1 MRQAYETGK
10 GRVVMRARI
19 HEEETRSGGKMLVVT
34 EIPYGIKTTT
44 IKESIIKSVNDGHI
58 KGLSDVSG
66 GAVGDGLRLELH
78 LKRGEDPDVIL
89 NQLWKHTSLQYSFG
103 INMIALDGG
112 RPRSVGL
119 KRMLQ
124 AWVEHRKE
132 VIVRRTRFLLAR
144 DEARLHIV
152 LGLLK
157 AIDIIDEIIALIRA
171 SASTEEA
178 KRGLI
183 ETWDFS
189 DRQAQAILD
198 MQLRRLTGLERDK
211 LQDEHDELQARIA
224 DYRDILA
231 REERQYGII
240 KTDLNELIDRYGDGR
255 RSEIVA
261 AAGDLAMED
270 LIEDEAC
277 VVTITDAGYIKRLP
291 TDTYKVQKRGGK
303 GISGGKLKD
312 GEDFVTSMFVAQTH
326 DYLLFFT
333 SVGRVLWLKVYDI
346 PQMSR
351 TSRGRA
357 LPNVLQLEEG
367 EEIQTCIPVR
377 EFSDDQYLVMATA
390 KGQVKKTV
398 LSAYGRP
405 RAGGIKAV
413 KLADGDRLVHVMISD
428 GKHELMLATKL
439 GQAIRFRETDIRA
452 TGRDTGGVTGINL
465 AAEDEVVSMLLRE
478 PETDVLTI
486 CTNGSGKRTGFDEYR
501 MTRRGGKGVIN
512 INTDRNGPVV
522 ANLSVSAGDEI
533 VMVSRQGMVITHQ
546 GR

>member
-1 MRQAYETGK
+1 MATNIPPHNITEVCRAAEHVIDNPAATVDELMRFISAPDFPTGGYICGTGGVRQAYETGK

-19 HEEETRSGGKMLVVT
+19 HEEETRTGGKMLVVT
-34 EIPYGIKTTT
+34 QIPYGIKTTT

-78 LKRGEDPDVIL
+78 LKRGEDPEVIL

-124 AWVEHRKE
+124 AWIEHRKE

-171 SASTEEA
+171 SASTEDA

-183 ETWDFS
+183 DTWDFS

-211 LQDEHDELQARIA
+211 LQQEHDELQARIT

-240 KTDLNELIDRYGDGR
+240 KQDLNQ
-255 RSEIVA
+255 A
-261 AAGDLAMED
+261 
-270 LIEDEAC
+270 IERNM
-277 VVTITDAGYIKRLP
+277 VM
-291 TDTYKVQKRGGK
+291 
-303 GISGGKLKD
+303 S
-312 GEDFVTSMFVAQTH
+312 VAQRS
-326 DYLLFFT
+326 LL
-333 SVGRVLWLKVYDI
+333 
-346 PQMSR
+346 
-351 TSRGRA
+351 
-357 LPNVLQLEEG
+357 LP
-367 EEIQTCIPVR
+367 
-377 EFSDDQYLVMATA
+377 
-390 KGQVKKTV
+390 
-398 LSAYGRP
+398 
-405 RAGGIKAV
+405 
-413 KLADGDRLVHVMISD
+413 
-428 GKHELMLATKL
+428 
-439 GQAIRFRETDIRA
+439 
-452 TGRDTGGVTGINL
+452 
-465 AAEDEVVSMLLRE
+465 
-478 PETDVLTI
+478 
-486 CTNGSGKRTGFDEYR
+486 
-501 MTRRGGKGVIN
+501 VIWRWK
-512 INTDRNGPVV
+512 I
-522 ANLSVSAGDEI
+522 
-533 VMVSRQGMVITHQ
+533 
-546 GR
+546 